1 MIQIERYVDTTLDK
15 PNIITSKKGKYLL
28 GKFLMEQGLL
38 QEFTRC
44 FKYFEKCTN
53 RGESNIVDKLT
64 YNEILNTCIKRLK
77 ESNLPFCEIFNY
89 DYVSISWWIPASKI
103 DWFNVHVKWNDIIEK
118 DIYIDEYNKS
128 KEL

>member
-44 FKYFEKCTN
+44 FKYYEKYSN
-53 RGESNIVDKLT
+53 RSESNIVDKLT
-64 YNEILNTCIKRLK
+64 YNEILNTCIRRLK

-89 DYVSISWWIPASKI
+89 DYVSINWWVPVSKI
-103 DWFNVHVKWNDIIEK
+103 DWFDVHMKWNDIIDK
-118 DIYIDEYNKS
+118 DIYIDEYNES